1 MNNLRNNLRK
11 NLRTYRHNLLTTGL
25 LALALTTQ
33 AVQADGS
40 FIALLGGTTES
51 ADMDSSGTSWRL
63 LFGPR
68 ATDNLSFEM
77 GLMDLGEARNTIS
90 GANNS
95 GISRFHPQGGLF
107 SLSYRFGVLEQLDLF
122 VKGGFNLWYADF
134 DRVSIDASNVRTEE
148 QDSVSGVSM
157 ITGAGLMWWVL
168 PDLAVRAELETTEL
182 ESREF
187 PNTRFQLL
195 TLGVQYDF

>member
-1 MNNLRNNLRK
+1 MNNLRN

-25 LALALTTQ
+25 LALALTTP

-107 SLSYRFGVLEQLDLF
+107 SLRS
-122 VKGGFNLWYADF
+122 
-134 DRVSIDASNVRTEE
+134 EE
-148 QDSVSGVSM
+148 HTS
-157 ITGAGLMWWVL
+157 
-168 PDLAVRAELETTEL
+168 ELQ
-182 ESREF
+182 SRE
-187 PNTRFQLL
+187 NLVCRLL
-195 TLGVQYDF
+195 L